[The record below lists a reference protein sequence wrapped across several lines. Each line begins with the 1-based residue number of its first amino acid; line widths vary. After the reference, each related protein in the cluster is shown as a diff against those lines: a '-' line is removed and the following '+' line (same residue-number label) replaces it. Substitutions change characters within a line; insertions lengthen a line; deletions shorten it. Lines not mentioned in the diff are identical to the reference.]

1 MSRLTNHFDYCEY
14 SECGFYNKELA
25 KENKCGFFNISRGT
39 CHSRSIYNK
48 LVEYE
53 DLEEQELLIKLP
65 CKIGTMVYMIDIIY
79 ECKYD
84 YLDCPMEYPL
94 DKYKCERDYECSYEI
109 EKLVARP
116 IGFKLDMVDNFG
128 KTVFLTKEEAKEE
141 LKRRNDFNE

>member
-25 KENKCGFFNISRGT
+25 KKNKCRFFNISRDT

-48 LVEYE
+48 LAEYE

-65 CKIGTMVYMIDIIY
+65 CKIGTMVYMIDTIY

-84 YLDCPMEYPL
+84 DYYNCPM
-94 DKYKCERDYECSYEI
+94 DIAFKYKCECDYGCEHEI
-109 EKLVARP
+109 KKLVTRP
-116 IGFKLDMVDNFG
+116 ISFKLDMVDNFG
-128 KTVFLTKEEAKEE
+128 KTVFLIKEETEEE
-141 LKRRNDFNE
+141 LKKLNK